1 MLRDFIFISL
11 SLLPHLLLILGGST
25 GASDL
30 NRAARVT
37 RQARTSVLTVG
48 AIIESDDEVRQIA
61 VARAVDQ
68 ANAFFASRM
77 DRVSLTH
84 DIRQIS
90 PGDSFQANR
99 EACSLLEKGVVA
111 IVGPTSP
118 AAAEQVR
125 SVCEHHTMPHIAAN
139 WNYRATERRLHY
151 SVNLNPHHGT
161 LGSAL
166 MDFIRSQETWGHFAI
181 IYRDPDTLLK
191 YELMLN
197 KLETPVITRQ
207 WVKKSGSYKHILTD
221 LKNAGVFGYFVDIP
235 VEDVLKFMILAKAM
249 NMTSANHS
257 YIFTSWDVQ
266 RLDLSDFQVVRTANF
281 TAISMLPLVPPAG
294 QYGRGSAVERMRAEI
309 FNIETQRAQYRG
321 LLENMIPMAAA
332 IVFDSIQ
339 LLANGIHFTSRA
351 QPVEPQPMTCGTG
364 QRFWQ
369 NGASLLNFMRS
380 IPEDISPQ
388 TLTGPVK
395 FDSDWRRVNFSLR
408 AYELT
413 SVGFRMIG
421 SWDRLHGFNISR
433 TFQEPLEEVQKKLQ
447 NKTLRV
453 TTVEDAP
460 FIKVKNK
467 NDSNSPPQFD
477 GFCIQML
484 NLIAQEAGFNF
495 TVRLVEDGNYGT
507 KTGNDSE
514 GNEVWNGMI
523 GELIDK
529 KADLAVAPLTITY
542 ERERVIDFTTP
553 YMSLGLSILFK
564 KPVKTKPHLF
574 SFLSPLSPTVWSSVL
589 AAYVFVSFV
598 LFVVAQLSPYEWYNP
613 NPCSTDTEQVENQ
626 FSMLN
631 SLWFTVGSLM
641 QQGSEIWPRAL
652 STRLI
657 SGIWWFF
664 TLIMISS
671 YTANLAAFLTVERMH
686 SPIESVED
694 LARQT
699 KIKYGTLASGS
710 TYQFFKMAK
719 SIQVFKTMWDF
730 MSKRPEV
737 FVNKTEDGIR
747 RVRQGGY
754 AFILES
760 TMNEYYTERNCDL
773 MKVGGLLDSKG
784 YGIGLTTG
792 SPFRD
797 IISEVILKLQKEQV
811 LEKLRRRWW
820 REEDIEKPCD
830 EASSDGQEEPPGL
843 GIDQVAGV
851 YVVLLGGMLLGG
863 ITTLVEFCFRA
874 KRRAVQ
880 ERQSIST
887 ELCQELRFASRCFG
901 SSTRPANHLA
911 QRAHRATAAAIAAT
925 AAATAST
932 SSSNGRRQAARLVP
946 SAMGDADW
954 AAAAALHRA
963 RSSEDGRWL
972 AEPPPR
978 LAAGRPREGF
988 A

>member
-1 MLRDFIFISL
+1 RRAEGKPPLLVPLLAGRKFARPLFSSLARPAHLPGPPATGARINKWLGSGPGRTFPAPHRCTARMLRNFIFISL

-25 GASDL
+25 GTSDL

-99 EACSLLEKGVVA
+99 EACSCWRRASWPSWGRRL
-111 IVGPTSP
+111 
-118 AAAEQVR
+118 AAAEQ
-125 SVCEHHTMPHIAAN
+125 
-139 WNYRATERRLHY
+139 
-151 SVNLNPHHGT
+151 
-161 LGSAL
+161 
-166 MDFIRSQETWGHFAI
+166 
-181 IYRDPDTLLK
+181 

-257 YIFTSWDVQ
+257 YIFTSWVGGSDGQ
-266 RLDLSDFQVVRTANF
+266 LHSDLHA
-281 TAISMLPLVPPAG
+281 AAGAPAG
-294 QYGRGSAVERMRAEI
+294 QYGRGPAVERMRAEI

-388 TLTGPVK
+388 TLTGACEVRLGLEAAHQLAANSMK
-395 FDSDWRRVNFSLR
+395 GTFAFLQ
-408 AYELT
+408 
-413 SVGFRMIG
+413 IG

-467 NDSNSPPQFD
+467 NDSNNPPQFD

-507 KTGNDSE
+507 KNWQRQRGQRGLERHDR
-514 GNEVWNGMI
+514 G
-523 GELIDK
+523 
-529 KADLAVAPLTITY
+529 AHRQVAPLTITY

-574 SFLSPLSPTVWSSVL
+574 SFLSPLSPTLQRQLKSSIL
-589 AAYVFVSFV
+589 NRCGARYWRPTYSSASCF
-598 LFVVAQLSPYEWYNP
+598 FVVAQLSPYEWYNP

-710 TYQFFKMAK
+710 TYQFFKA
-719 SIQVFKTMWDF
+719 
-730 MSKRPEV
+730 R
-737 FVNKTEDGIR
+737 
-747 RVRQGGY
+747 
-754 AFILES
+754 L
-760 TMNEYYTERNCDL
+760 
-773 MKVGGLLDSKG
+773 
-784 YGIGLTTG
+784 
-792 SPFRD
+792 
-797 IISEVILKLQKEQV
+797 
-811 LEKLRRRWW
+811 
-820 REEDIEKPCD
+820 
-830 EASSDGQEEPPGL
+830 L
-843 GIDQVAGV
+843 GI
-851 YVVLLGGMLLGG
+851 
-863 ITTLVEFCFRA
+863 
-874 KRRAVQ
+874 
-880 ERQSIST
+880 
-887 ELCQELRFASRCFG
+887 LRL
-901 SSTRPANHLA
+901 N
-911 QRAHRATAAAIAAT
+911 
-925 AAATAST
+925 
-932 SSSNGRRQAARLVP
+932 
-946 SAMGDADW
+946 
-954 AAAAALHRA
+954 
-963 RSSEDGRWL
+963 
-972 AEPPPR
+972 
-978 LAAGRPREGF
+978 
-988 A
+988 

>member
-1 MLRDFIFISL
+1 PGGREAATSCATPGRSQIRSPTF
-11 SLLPHLLLILGGST
+11 LLLGPACALARPARNRRPYKQVARVWPRQDLPRSSPLHCQAKSLRGCSPRPPRYSAAALIPGGTCRRTRKQILRCRILRYPGLTQIPTDNRCGQDAEKLHLHQLEPAASSLADTGGST
-25 GASDL
+25 GTSDL

-125 SVCEHHTMPHIAAN
+125 SVCEHHTMPHITAD

-257 YIFTSWDVQ
+257 YIFTSWVGGSDGQ
-266 RLDLSDFQVVRTANF
+266 LHSDLHA
-281 TAISMLPLVPPAG
+281 AAGAPPAG
-294 QYGRGSAVERMRAEI
+294 QYGRGPAVERMRAEI
-309 FNIETQRAQYRG
+309 FNIETQRAQYPR

-380 IPEDISPQ
+380 VYPGGH
-388 TLTGPVK
+388 LTADAYGPVK

-413 SVGFRMIG
+413 SLAANSMKGTFAFLQIG

-467 NDSNSPPQFD
+467 NDSNNPPQFD

-514 GNEVWNGMI
+514 GNEV
-523 GELIDK
+523 L
-529 KADLAVAPLTITY
+529 
-542 ERERVIDFTTP
+542 ERHDR
-553 YMSLGLSILFK
+553 G
-564 KPVKTKPHLF
+564 
-574 SFLSPLSPTVWSSVL
+574 
-589 AAYVFVSFV
+589 
-598 LFVVAQLSPYEWYNP
+598 
-613 NPCSTDTEQVENQ
+613 
-626 FSMLN
+626 
-631 SLWFTVGSLM
+631 
-641 QQGSEIWPRAL
+641 
-652 STRLI
+652 
-657 SGIWWFF
+657 
-664 TLIMISS
+664 
-671 YTANLAAFLTVERMH
+671 
-686 SPIESVED
+686 
-694 LARQT
+694 
-699 KIKYGTLASGS
+699 
-710 TYQFFKMAK
+710 
-719 SIQVFKTMWDF
+719 
-730 MSKRPEV
+730 
-737 FVNKTEDGIR
+737 
-747 RVRQGGY
+747 
-754 AFILES
+754 
-760 TMNEYYTERNCDL
+760 
-773 MKVGGLLDSKG
+773 
-784 YGIGLTTG
+784 
-792 SPFRD
+792 
-797 IISEVILKLQKEQV
+797 
-811 LEKLRRRWW
+811 
-820 REEDIEKPCD
+820 
-830 EASSDGQEEPPGL
+830 
-843 GIDQVAGV
+843 
-851 YVVLLGGMLLGG
+851 
-863 ITTLVEFCFRA
+863 
-874 KRRAVQ
+874 
-880 ERQSIST
+880 
-887 ELCQELRFASRCFG
+887 
-901 SSTRPANHLA
+901 
-911 QRAHRATAAAIAAT
+911 AHR
-925 AAATAST
+925 
-932 SSSNGRRQAARLVP
+932 Q
-946 SAMGDADW
+946 
-954 AAAAALHRA
+954 
-963 RSSEDGRWL
+963 
-972 AEPPPR
+972 
-978 LAAGRPREGF
+978 
-988 A
+988 

>member
-1 MLRDFIFISL
+1 
-11 SLLPHLLLILGGST
+11 
-25 GASDL
+25 
-30 NRAARVT
+30 
-37 RQARTSVLTVG
+37 
-48 AIIESDDEVRQIA
+48 
-61 VARAVDQ
+61 
-68 ANAFFASRM
+68 
-77 DRVSLTH
+77 
-84 DIRQIS
+84 
-90 PGDSFQANR
+90 
-99 EACSLLEKGVVA
+99 
-111 IVGPTSP
+111 
-118 AAAEQVR
+118 
-125 SVCEHHTMPHIAAN
+125 
-139 WNYRATERRLHY
+139 
-151 SVNLNPHHGT
+151 
-161 LGSAL
+161 
-166 MDFIRSQETWGHFAI
+166 
-181 IYRDPDTLLK
+181 
-191 YELMLN
+191 
-197 KLETPVITRQ
+197 
-207 WVKKSGSYKHILTD
+207 
-221 LKNAGVFGYFVDIP
+221 
-235 VEDVLKFMILAKAM
+235 
-249 NMTSANHS
+249 
-257 YIFTSWDVQ
+257 DVQ
-266 RLDLSDFQVVRTANF
+266 RLDLSDFQGGSDGQLHSDLACCRWC
-281 TAISMLPLVPPAG
+281 PPAG
-294 QYGRGSAVERMRAEI
+294 QYGRGPA
-309 FNIETQRAQYRG
+309 RAQYRG

-380 IPEDISPQ
+380 
-388 TLTGPVK
+388 

-413 SVGFRMIG
+413 SIG

-467 NDSNSPPQFD
+467 NDSNNPPQFD

-553 YMSLGLSILFK
+553 CGARY
-564 KPVKTKPHLF
+564 
-574 SFLSPLSPTVWSSVL
+574 W

-641 QQGSEIWPRAL
+641 QQDLARAL

-710 TYQFFKMAK
+710 TYH
-719 SIQVFKTMWDF
+719 
-730 MSKRPEV
+730 KRPEV

-773 MKVGGLLDSKG
+773 MKG

-792 SPFRD
+792 SPYRD

-880 ERQSIST
+880 ERHRAV
-887 ELCQELRFASRCFG
+887 CQELHFASRCFG

-911 QRAHRATAAAIAAT
+911 QRAQRATAAAIAAT
-925 AAATAST
+925 AAATASA
-932 SSSNGRRQAARLVP
+932 SSSNGGRRQAARLVP

-954 AAAAALHRA
+954 APAAALHRA
-963 RSSEDGRWL
+963 RSSEDGRWQ

-978 LAAGRPREGF
+978 LAARRPRGGLRLSDST
-988 A
+988 ANPA